1 MFFIDINFLDK
12 ITLLQLQSQKNRA
25 KEIHKKANLQID
37 RETREQHPAEI
48 DINFHNKIPVLQ
60 LQSQ

>member
-1 MFFIDINFLDK
+1 M
-12 ITLLQLQSQKNRA
+12 
-25 KEIHKKANLQID
+25 QID
-37 RETREQHPAEI
+37 GEPWEQHPAEI